1 MYYPGVFAASYE
13 SKNPTVALAA
23 KLVLEEMDKVRNQ
36 PVTDEEL
43 ETAKRQF
50 IETFPLTFESK
61 PAMLGVFVG
70 DEWTNRPKDY
80 WKTFRDKVNAVTA
93 ADLQR
98 VAQKYVT
105 PNEMVL
111 LVVGDWNTVGPGDS
125 TGRAKMD
132 DLLGGK
138 VKHLPLRD
146 PMTMQPIVNMDQV
159 TPTPPSTDSAGLA
172 PSH

>member
-1 MYYPGVFAASYE
+1 
-13 SKNPTVALAA
+13 
-23 KLVLEEMDKVRNQ
+23 
-36 PVTDEEL
+36 
-43 ETAKRQF
+43 
-50 IETFPLTFESK
+50 
-61 PAMLGVFVG
+61 MLGVFVG
-70 DEWTNRPKDY
+70 DEWTNRPKEY

-138 VKHLPLRD
+138 VTHLPLRD
-146 PMTMQPIVNMDQV
+146 PMTMQPIVKMDQV
-159 TPTPPSTDSAGLA
+159 TPTAPTPGGEGLA
-172 PSH
+172 PSR